1 MLFEVSIG
9 ILLPFLGTTLGAA
22 CVFFMRK
29 TLNDLVKKAICG
41 FAGGVMIAASV
52 WSLLIPSLEYE
63 SSKALGFL
71 SFLPALV
78 GLWLGVVFLL
88 AIDKILPEP
97 SINDS
102 PYQLSK
108 NRMLIWSVSLHNLP
122 EGMAVGIIYAAMIS
136 SRTYENL
143 SGAFALS
150 LGIAIQNF
158 PEGAIVSTPL
168 ASDGMKKGKAFL
180 YGFASGIIELLGA
193 LITILALS
201 VVIPLL
207 PYLLGFAAGAM
218 IYAVIKELT
227 PIIVQDESSNVGILF
242 FTLGFSFMMM
252 LDVALG

>member
-9 ILLPFLGTTLGAA
+9 ILLPFLGTTFGAA

-29 TLNDLVKKAICG
+29 TLNDLTKKAICG

-63 SSKALGFL
+63 SSKVLGFF
-71 SFLPALV
+71 SFIPALS
-78 GLWLGVVFLL
+78 GLWLGVVFLI
-88 AIDKILPEP
+88 AMDKILPEP
-97 SINDS
+97 SFNDPPS
-102 PYQLSK
+102 GLK
-108 NRMLIWSVSLHNLP
+108 ENRMLVWSVSLHNLP

-136 SRTYENL
+136 SGSYENL

-168 ASDGMKKGKAFL
+168 ASDGMKKEKAFL
-180 YGFASGIIELLGA
+180 YGFVSGIIEPLGA

-227 PIIVQDESSNVGILF
+227 PIITKDERSNIGVLF

-252 LDVALG
+252 LDVTLG